1 MLIILAAFFSS
12 GSKIIYQLLSFND
25 SNNSVLSFT
34 DPGLNMMACIDSG
47 KETNACA
54 AQ

>member
-1 MLIILAAFFSS
+1 MLIILVAFFSS
-12 GSKIIYQLLSFND
+12 GSKIIYHLSFND